1 MSTEEAN
8 IIDIDE
14 LSDEQLDSFLEET
27 TGVDSNWDN
36 LDTIEDKEPTEE
48 KEPVVE
54 DVPEENEE
62 PTDEVTE
69 DAGEDEPT
77 DEELE
82 EGNIDENQAND
93 VLPLDNYTAEELET
107 MTKAYD
113 ELFKEGIKA
122 KGTNRTVR
130 DIDHLKALVQLG
142 FGASENNRMIKDLKK
157 PILSLKKAG
166 IDLNEDNIN
175 FIVDVMNGNQEA
187 VKDLLFNKAKID
199 EETLASW
206 LEKGEGTK
214 ANYTPTKNHV
224 IPDNEVRL
232 HQVVEEIANTPSFAR
247 TDAFIESIDDVGK
260 SFVVQHPEVLK
271 LLNDDISSGNFDKA
285 MEEVQY
291 RMDRGLL
298 PEQSIL
304 LNYIKVMQ
312 DEDFYNSLQ
321 GSADGGSNNTTANN
335 STTVDKNKEEVV
347 NTKKKVSTTPKVVT
361 PSKGAKNK
369 KTMTVDSLSDDELD
383 KFLEELDVL

>member
-8 IIDIDE
+8 AVIDVNE
-14 LSDEQLDSFLEET
+14 LSDEQLDSFIESA

-36 LDTIEDKEPTEE
+36 LDILEDKSAEEESAENITEEPTEQITEEPVEEDKEVEEDNPTDGEE
-48 KEPVVE
+48 GIAEENGKKEE
-54 DVPEENEE
+54 PEE
-62 PTDEVTE
+62 
-69 DAGEDEPT
+69 
-77 DEELE
+77 
-82 EGNIDENQAND
+82 
-93 VLPLDNYTAEELET
+93 VLPLDNYTPEELAV

-113 ELFKEGIKA
+113 ELFKEGVKA

-206 LEKGEGTK
+206 LDQEEGNK
-214 ANYTPTKNHV
+214 VNYTPTTNHV

-232 HQVVEEIANTPSFAR
+232 HQIVEEIADTPSFSR
-247 TDAFIESIDDVGK
+247 TDKFIESIDDVGK
-260 SFVVQHPEVLK
+260 SFVVQNPEVLK
-271 LLNDDISSGNFDKA
+271 LINDDITNGNFDKA
-285 MEEVQY
+285 MDEVQY

-304 LNYIKVMQ
+304 LNYIQVMQ
-312 DEDFYNSLQ
+312 DESFFNSLQ
-321 GSADGGSNNTTANN
+321 GNTT
-335 STTVDKNKEEVV
+335 TTTNI
-347 NTKKKVSTTPKVVT
+347 
-361 PSKGAKNK
+361 
-369 KTMTVDSLSDDELD
+369 
-383 KFLEELDVL
+383 